1 MARRTTTRK
10 KTTTATQA
18 ANQVSA
24 ITVYWVDGESTD
36 FNDVVQ
42 TGIQTEVGGG
52 ILQIQTSTDTLEN
65 IMLDQVMRYT
75 IYKEDVQ

>member
-1 MARRTTTRK
+1 MTRLS
-10 KTTTATQA
+10 A
-18 ANQVSA
+18 AKVITA

-36 FNDVVQ
+36 FNDVIQ

-65 IMLDQVMRYT
+65 IILDQVMRYT

>member
-10 KTTTATQA
+10 KTTTTTQA
-18 ANQVSA
+18 AKRVSS

-36 FNDVVQ
+36 FTDVVQ

-65 IMLDQVMRYT
+65 IMLDQVLRYT